1 MDKVNGRNKRRN
13 NRDKVEHRAR
23 EGAKLQYRH
32 GVFHFTFTHH
42 PVPVRS
48 LLDDR
53 LSPDGNVVR
62 QSGKNGEMFL
72 GFGFQGGLA
81 ARQLTNRA
89 LHYQTRTMRGPNV
102 AHQVE
107 GSETYPVPL
116 HVE

>member
-1 MDKVNGRNKRRN
+1 MNGKNKRGN
-13 NRDKVEHRAR
+13 NKNKVGHRAR
-23 EGAKLQYRH
+23 EGAKLQYQH
-32 GVFHFTFTHH
+32 GVFRFTFTHH

-62 QSGKNGEMFL
+62 QSGKNSKMFL

-89 LHYQTRTMRGPNV
+89 LHYQTRTMRGLNI
-102 AHQVE
+102 AHRVE
-107 GSETYPVPL
+107 RGETYPVPL